1 MIVFAATF
9 ENIEAAHVI
18 PKPTGKLPCEKVPG
32 VILKSMLLFANAA
45 VGKARATSVKAIS
58 RRLIPNTPWD
68 GFGPLFN
75 EAQTVR
81 NLFRLQVA
89 VLNSFPAKYYW
100 LLKEMA
106 RRIIS

>member
-45 VGKARATSVKAIS
+45 VGKAKATSVKAIS
-58 RRLIPNTPWD
+58 RRLIPNTPCA
-68 GFGPLFN
+68 GFGRLFK
-75 EAQTVR
+75 ETETVR
-81 NLFRLQVA
+81 NLFRLLA
-89 VLNSFPAKYYW
+89 VINSFPAKHFRLPRETLW
-100 LLKEMA
+100 
-106 RRIIS
+106 RIID